1 MAQVTLAWNASVSMV
16 DGYWLYYGPASGNYT
31 ARIDVGPVTTYTMTG
46 LTSGQTYYFAVAAYD
61 RTDGSESVKSNEM
74 STTLRPSG
82 ETGTSVTVTFDNPV
96 PPGSSGDILNG
107 LFQGIDFGSEQWRW
121 ESEAGP
127 EGRNAIYFDSHSEN
141 SRAFTFAPAPRMLV
155 SLRVFTEMAGRLTMR
170 DNLNQT
176 TVQEITTGAMQ
187 LVTTGWTQ
195 ASTTITVHFT
205 AGWELSVD
213 ALTYTTP

>member
-1 MAQVTLAWNASVSMV
+1 
-16 DGYWLYYGPASGNYT
+16 
-31 ARIDVGPVTTYTMTG
+31 
-46 LTSGQTYYFAVAAYD
+46 
-61 RTDGSESVKSNEM
+61 
-74 STTLRPSG
+74 
-82 ETGTSVTVTFDNPV
+82 GTSVTVTFDNPV

-127 EGRNAIYFDSHSEN
+127 EGRNAIYFDSDSGN

-176 TVQEITTGAMQ
+176 TVQEISTGAMQ
-187 LVTTGWTQ
+187 LVT
-195 ASTTITVHFT
+195 
-205 AGWELSVD
+205 
-213 ALTYTTP
+213 